1 MPSIDVVSEVD
12 LHEVSNAVDQA
23 NREVSQRYDFKGTDA
38 RYEQKENII
47 TMSAPS
53 DFQLQQMLDI
63 VRLKLTKRA
72 VDVACMKVDE
82 PVLTGQTARQVITLR
97 QGIDTELGKR
107 IQRQIKDSKLRVQ
120 ASIQGEQVRI
130 NGKKRDDLQA
140 AISLIKQA
148 DIDLPLQFSNFRD

>member
-1 MPSIDVVSEVD
+1 MPSFDVVSEVD